1 MKSDQE
7 VQSRENLKSQ
17 FETRYKKLNKA
28 QKQAVDTI
36 EGPLLVVAGPG
47 SGKTEILSLRVAKI
61 LKETQSLP
69 SNILC
74 LTFTDSAS
82 VNMRERLAK
91 LIGQEAYRVAIHT
104 FHSFAV
110 DIIQKYPEFFYK
122 GAIFTPV
129 DPISKIAIL
138 EEIFEKLPYSNPLS
152 SSHPEQGFVYLGDT
166 ANIIGNL
173 KKAGITE
180 DELDVIL
187 AQNEM
192 QAGRVS
198 EILSPIVEKRVSESV
213 IAELEQARMQILK
226 EDADIA
232 GLANADSAQ
241 ESLKGALKGIAAAEI
256 ISQKTGIHSL
266 YKAVA
271 LSLEEALI
279 KRAETE
285 KNEPISKWKEKWFKK
300 DDSNQKVFR
309 DILSGEKMKAVAH
322 IYREYRHIMHT
333 RCLFDFDDMILDL
346 ISAIELNPRLRY
358 DLQEQYQYILVDEF
372 QDTNNAQMRIV
383 KLIADAPVHEG
394 HPNIMVVGDDDQAVY
409 KFQGAELSNILN
421 FQTIFKDVSVV
432 NMTANYRS
440 TQDIL
445 DIATHVIRK
454 GEHRLENLIPQ
465 LEKTLISS
473 NPEIKKGSI
482 IHKVFD
488 TSLHEFHYV
497 SRRIRA
503 LIDQGAEPKEI
514 AVIAR
519 KHKQLESLVPY
530 LQGAGVPIRYEREQ
544 NVFEQPHIVQLIL
557 MARFI
562 NSLSA
567 KDTSEADEYL
577 PKILAFPFWQLP
589 RMTVWNISKKAYAD
603 RKTWLECMLE
613 NEATRPIAEF
623 FIELGER
630 ATHEALESVLDTM
643 IGAHVQLVQE
653 SEDEEEGDGRA
664 AGEDGEKEGTGDNG
678 NDANKNA
685 RRDVD
690 NSSMRD
696 EDGKLVSP
704 FKTYYFSKERFNH
717 ARAEYLSFLSSL
729 RVFVRALREYKGKRG
744 VRESLYIQD
753 LVDFVDIHEKN
764 NIALNDQ
771 SPFANATDAVNLL
784 SSHKAKGL
792 EFDTVF
798 VLSCTDDIWA
808 GRGLSNKITMPANM
822 PIEPAGDTE
831 DDQLRLFYVALTRA
845 KRNLYLTSYKVKDDG
860 KQSMMLRF
868 LTTDDSTRGG
878 ADVSGKDIAAAKLGK
893 DIDGTK
899 VVNADDKL
907 EKDILKKLYEPESGD
922 EETFASNYV
931 PETHELL
938 TASWLLYHT
947 PPFFGEEESL
957 LKSLLERYQL
967 SVTHLNNYLNVTKGG
982 PRLFLEQ
989 NLLRFPQA
997 KSPSGAYGS
1006 AIHKTLER
1014 FSIKLRHGGRGA
1026 GDMQN
1031 GSERATLDEVLA
1043 WFSEYLAHERLS
1055 KQDFKQY
1062 ADRGAS
1068 ALTKFYEAKQSDF
1081 SPEDKTEV
1089 NFKDQGV
1096 ILQSTGTG
1104 MEIGADGV
1112 SRSRGTDAHITGKID
1127 RIIQMGG
1134 GKIVVCDFKTGKAKK
1149 EWAPKGE
1156 YEKIKL
1162 HEYERQLLFYKL
1174 LIDNSRDYKNMYTV
1188 SGGKLMF
1195 VEPLPNGQVVELH
1208 LDFDEEKL
1216 DRVRRLACVVYKKI
1230 TELDFPDTSKDRGY
1244 GEKLEDIIAFEDSLL
1259 G

>member
-1 MKSDQE
+1 MTSLPKETSHTPT
-7 VQSRENLKSQ
+7 Q
-17 FETRYKKLNKA
+17 FETRYRKLNKA

-82 VNMRERLAK
+82 LNMRERLAK

-138 EEIFEKLPYSNPLS
+138 EEIFSELSYDDPLA
-152 SSHPEQGFVYLGDT
+152 SSHPEQGFVYLSDV

-180 DELDVIL
+180 DDLDSIL
-187 AQNEM
+187 LKNEKE
-192 QAGRVS
+192 AAIVS
-198 EILSPIVEKRVSESV
+198 DIFAPIVEKRVSESV
-213 IAELEQARMQILK
+213 IAEFESAR
-226 EDADIA
+226 IA
-232 GLANADSAQ
+232 LLDKDTEGTTKNSRETELDS
-241 ESLKGALKGIAAAEI
+241 
-256 ISQKTGIHSL
+256 ISQKTGIPSVL
-266 YKAVA
+266 RAVA

-300 DDSNQKVFR
+300 NDDGEKVFR
-309 DILSGEKMKAVAH
+309 DVLSHEKMKAVAH
-322 IYREYRHIMHT
+322 IYRTYRQRMHT

-346 ISAIELNPRLRY
+346 ISAIDKNPRLRY

-372 QDTNNAQMRIV
+372 QDTNNAQMRIIRLV
-383 KLIADAPVHEG
+383 ADAPVHEG

-421 FQTIFKDVSVV
+421 FKTMFRDVAIV

-503 LIDQGAEPKEI
+503 LIDAGTTPKEI

-519 KHKQLESLVPY
+519 KHRQLEALVPY

-557 MARFI
+557 MSRFI
-562 NSLSA
+562 NSLVSKEHA
-567 KDTSEADEYL
+567 EADEYL
-577 PKILAFPFWQLP
+577 PQILAFPFWQLP
-589 RMTVWNISKKAYAD
+589 RLTVWNISKKAYTE
-603 RKTWLECMLE
+603 RKTWLDCMLE
-613 NEATRPIAEF
+613 TEITKDIAEF
-623 FIELGER
+623 FIDLGEK
-630 ATHEALESVLDTM
+630 AVHEPLEKVLDEM

-653 SEDEEEGDGRA
+653 SEDEENEDRENEDRENDEMGDY
-664 AGEDGEKEGTGDNG
+664 DGVGGVNTKGGMDDRSNSK
-678 NDANKNA
+678 NSNKTISES
-685 RRDVD
+685 V
-690 NSSMRD
+690 SFS
-696 EDGKLVSP
+696 SP
-704 FKTYYFSKERFNH
+704 FKSYYFNKEKFNH
-717 ARAEYLSFLSSL
+717 ARAEYLAFLSSL
-729 RVFVRALREYKGKRG
+729 RVFVRALREYKGKNG
-744 VRESLYIQD
+744 VRENLYIHD
-753 LVDFVDIHEKN
+753 LIDFVNIHEKN
-764 NIALNDQ
+764 GIALNDQ

-798 VLSCTDDIWA
+798 VLSCTDDVWA
-808 GRGLSNKITMPANM
+808 GRGISNKISLPANM

-845 KRNLYLTSYKVKDDG
+845 KRNLYLTSFKVKDDG
-860 KQSMMLRF
+860 KESMMLRF
-868 LTTDDSTRGG
+868 LTTSDDTTGT
-878 ADVSGKDIAAAKLGK
+878 L
-893 DIDGTK
+893 IDPA
-899 VVNADDKL
+899 VNADLSAD
-907 EKDILKKLYEPESGD
+907 ENLKKNILHKLYNPEKGD
-922 EETFASNYV
+922 EETFASNYA

-947 PPFFGEEESL
+947 APFLGEEESL
-957 LKSLLERYQL
+957 LKSLLEKYQL
-967 SVTHLNNYLNVTKGG
+967 SVTHLNNFLNVAKGG

-997 KSPSGAYGS
+997 KSASGAYGS

-1014 FSIKLRHGGRGA
+1014 FSVKLRH
-1026 GDMQN
+1026 DN
-1031 GSERATLDEVLA
+1031 ERATSEQLQE
-1043 WFSEYLAHERLS
+1043 WFKEFLAHERLS
-1055 KQDFKQY
+1055 KQETIQLT
-1062 ADRGAS
+1062 DRGVK
-1068 ALTKFYEAKQSDF
+1068 ALAKFYEAKQSDF
-1081 SPEDKTEV
+1081 SAEDKTEV
-1089 NFKDQGV
+1089 NFKEQGV
-1096 ILQSTGTG
+1096 VIEGTG
-1104 MEIGADGV
+1104 SA
-1112 SRSRGTDAHITGKID
+1112 RGTDAHITGKID

-1134 GKIVVCDFKTGKAKK
+1134 GKVVVCDFKTGKAKK

-1162 HEYERQLLFYKL
+1162 YEYERQLLFYKL
-1174 LIDNSRDYKNMYTV
+1174 LIDNSRDYKNVFTV
-1188 SGGKLMF
+1188 TAGKLMF
-1195 VEPLPNGQVVELH
+1195 VEPLANGQIVELQ
-1208 LDFDEEKL
+1208 LDFDAEKL
-1216 DRVRRLACVVYKKI
+1216 ERVRRLVGIVYKKI
-1230 TELDFPDTSKDRGY
+1230 MNLDFPDTSAY
-1244 GEKLEDIIAFEDSLL
+1244 GLKLEDIIAFEDSLL
-1259 G
+1259 EE

>member
-1 MKSDQE
+1 MKNPID
-7 VQSRENLKSQ
+7 VDSQ
-17 FETRYKKLNKA
+17 FQTRYKKLNKA

-138 EEIFEKLPYSNPLS
+138 EEIFEKLPHSNPLS
-152 SSHPEQGFVYLGDT
+152 SSHPEQGFVYLGDI

-180 DELDVIL
+180 DELDAIL
-187 AQNEM
+187 SQNEA
-192 QAGRVS
+192 QAKRVS

-213 IAELEQARMQILK
+213 ITELEGARRQILK
-226 EDADIA
+226 EDAEIEHNSN
-232 GLANADSAQ
+232 LHKANEEAVR
-241 ESLKGALKGIAAAEI
+241 I
-256 ISQKTGIHSL
+256 ITQKTGIPSL

-279 KRAETE
+279 KCAETE

-300 DDSNQKVFR
+300 DDTNQKVFR
-309 DILSGEKMKAVAH
+309 DLLSIEKMKSIAS
-322 IYREYRHIMHT
+322 IYREYRQIMHT

-346 ISAIELNPRLRY
+346 ISAIETNPRLRY

-497 SRRIRA
+497 SRRIKA
-503 LIDQGAEPKEI
+503 LIDQGTEPKEI

-519 KHKQLESLVPY
+519 KHKQLESLVPF

-567 KDTSEADEYL
+567 KDTAEADEYL

-603 RKTWLECMLE
+603 RKAWLECMLE
-613 NEATRPIAEF
+613 DETTQAIAEF

-630 ATHEALESVLDTM
+630 APHEALESILDSM

-653 SEDEEEGDGRA
+653 SEDED
-664 AGEDGEKEGTGDNG
+664 GDNG
-678 NDANKNA
+678 EDSKKTTS
-685 RRDVD
+685 D
-690 NSSMRD
+690 STLSMRTD
-696 EDGKLVSP
+696 DGKLASP
-704 FKTYYFSKERFNH
+704 FKSFYFSKERFNH

-744 VRESLYIQD
+744 VRENLYIQD

-798 VLSCTDDIWA
+798 VLSCTDDVWA
-808 GRGLSNKITMPANM
+808 GRGLSNKISLPANM

-868 LTTDDSTRGG
+868 LTTDNSAQHIRG
-878 ADVSGKDIAAAKLGK
+878 DIE
-893 DIDGTK
+893 GTK
-899 VVNADDKL
+899 VVDPDEKL
-907 EKDILKKLYEPESGD
+907 EKDILRKLYEPEKGD
-922 EETFASNYV
+922 EETFASNYA

-1014 FSIKLRHGGRGA
+1014 FSIKLRHDSRQEGVRA
-1026 GDMQN
+1026 G
-1031 GSERATLDEVLA
+1031 LDEVLG
-1043 WFSEYLAHERLS
+1043 WFNEYLAHERLS
-1055 KQDFKQY
+1055 KQDFTQY
-1062 ADRGAS
+1062 AERGVQ
-1068 ALTKFYEAKQSDF
+1068 ALTKFYEAKHADF

-1096 ILQSTGTG
+1096 IIEGTG
-1104 MEIGADGV
+1104 SAY
-1112 SRSRGTDAHITGKID
+1112 GTTAHITGKID
-1127 RIIQMGG
+1127 RLIQLGG
-1134 GKIVVCDFKTGKAKK
+1134 GKILVCDFKTGKAKK
-1149 EWAPKGE
+1149 EWVPKGE

-1162 HEYERQLLFYKL
+1162 YEYERQLLFYKL
-1174 LIDNSRDYKNMYTV
+1174 LIDNSRDYKNVYTV
-1188 SGGKLMF
+1188 AGGKLMF

-1208 LDFDEEKL
+1208 LDFDAEKL
-1216 DRVRRLACVVYKKI
+1216 DRVKRLIGVVYKKI
-1230 TELDFPDTSKDRGY
+1230 MALDFPDTKEY

-1259 G
+1259 GE